1 MSDTMQNE
9 LIELSVDKELY
20 IKQITEDKVI
30 NITGESGSGKSF
42 YVQKYYS
49 NDEYIVIDTD
59 EVFSRF
65 QTSTGINREL
75 GEMFREKYVIL
86 PNICEDFDTI
96 YSEILEYFKNSN
108 KIIVIDSAQ
117 FRNLKNLKIL
127 KGKIIILRT
136 SVNTCYQ
143 RCLERFKNKYP
154 EATNEEFE
162 NYAIKKKQ
170 IYRWYKKLNE
180 FILSVAE
187 LKNLK

>member
-1 MSDTMQNE
+1 MQNE

-75 GEMFREKYVIL
+75 GEMFRKKYVIL
-86 PNICEDFDTI
+86 PDICEDFDTI

-108 KIIVIDSAQ
+108 KTIVIDSAQ

>member
-1 MSDTMQNE
+1 MQNE

-42 YVQKYYS
+42 YVQKNYS

-86 PNICEDFDTI
+86 PDICEDFDTI

-108 KIIVIDSAQ
+108 KTIVIDSAQ

>member
-1 MSDTMQNE
+1 MQNE

-49 NDEYIVIDTD
+49 DDEYIVIDTD

-65 QTSTGINREL
+65 KTSTGINREL

-86 PNICEDFDTI
+86 PDICEDFDTI

-108 KIIVIDSAQ
+108 KTIVIDSAQ